1 MWNMRQKVGRQ
12 DLAFLP
18 FSWLFRR
25 QLTSTTIKLMTSYV
39 LLLLYLTGL
48 INGKHYKSNKYLHCL
63 SYPGATSQIW
73 SFSTGA
79 GRHREIGKY
88 RAGAVSGSVAVCADI
103 NQHFLLFT
111 PAASDEKPR
120 GFVHH
125 WSLWPFLCAIF
136 CFPPTH
142 FRELVVRG
150 RVCWGWALSWRGCW
164 PVCQL
169 FCYLPW
175 LGDRKGWWMCV
186 HSKFKSS

>member
-150 RVCWGWALSWRGCW
+150 RVCWG
-164 PVCQL
+164 
-169 FCYLPW
+169 
-175 LGDRKGWWMCV
+175 
-186 HSKFKSS
+186 